1 MPLGEGNTNM
11 IGYLK
16 GEIALRSAEVVI
28 LDVQGVGYELRC
40 PLTTIER
47 LPNEG
52 EPCSVFVKTHVR
64 EDQITLFGF
73 SSLKQRKLFEYLTS
87 VSGVGPRLALACLS
101 GMDEDELVRAV
112 IQGEA
117 KRLSTVPGIGK
128 RTAERIIL
136 DLRPKFE
143 KSYALSESSPDT
155 NPILEDLKSALMNL
169 NYPQKQVDEYI
180 GEVTSQAASMSFDEL
195 LRGAITRFAF

>member
-1 MPLGEGNTNM
+1 M

-16 GEIALRSAEVVI
+16 GRVALRKADIVI
-28 LDVQGVGYELRC
+28 LDVNGVGYELSC
-40 PLTTIER
+40 PLTTVEK
-47 LPNEG
+47 LPKSGDNAE
-52 EPCSVFVKTHVR
+52 VFVKTHVR

-73 SSLKQRKLFEYLTS
+73 ASLDQRKLFEHLTS

-101 GMDEDELVRAV
+101 GMAEKDLVGAV
-112 IQGEA
+112 VNGNT

-143 KSYALSESSPDT
+143 KAYPLSEAIADA
-155 NPILEDLKSALMNL
+155 NPSLEDLRSALLNL
-169 NYPQKQVDEYI
+169 NYPSAQVNDYLE
-180 GEVTSQAASMSFDEL
+180 EMKEDAKNLSFDEL
-195 LRGAITRFAF
+195 LRTAIARFTF

>member
-1 MPLGEGNTNM
+1 M

-16 GEIALRSAEVVI
+16 GKVALRRAEIVI
-28 LDVQGVGYELRC
+28 LDVNGVGYELSC
-40 PLTTIER
+40 PLTTVEK
-47 LPNEG
+47 LPGSG
-52 EPCSVFVKTHVR
+52 EDAEVFVKTHVR

-73 SSLKQRKLFEYLTS
+73 ASLDQRKLFEHLTS

-101 GMDEDELVRAV
+101 GMAEKDLVGAV
-112 IQGEA
+112 VNGNT

-143 KSYALSESSPDT
+143 KAYPLSEAIADAS
-155 NPILEDLKSALMNL
+155 PILEDLKSALLNL
-169 NYPQKQVDEYI
+169 NYPSSQVNDYLEDMK
-180 GEVTSQAASMSFDEL
+180 EDAKNLSFDEL
-195 LRGAITRFAF
+195 LRTAIARFTF